1 MHIELANMR
10 KVEAVGLRNKLSLFF
25 FIVTMTAIAPAIYTA
40 VAIGNPAAG
49 EETAYRE
56 PGFDQAAKAPGFPTT
71 QEKWNR
77 FRFRVTLIAAGAILI
92 SLILFYLFLKKI
104 VFPLDN
110 IETVTRKMA
119 GGRLDELIVLEE
131 GGEFNKI
138 GEQVN
143 DLATNLQEILV
154 NAWSLSGQAL
164 HTVDALDEINEKE
177 NENEVLSSKIKIH
190 LNRLRQNVNH
200 LRELVEGFEFYDLS
214 LEEDKILGEK
224 TPGEKMRF

>member
-1 MHIELANMR
+1 
-10 KVEAVGLRNKLSLFF
+10 VT
-25 FIVTMTAIAPAIYTA
+25 IV
-40 VAIGNPAAG
+40 
-49 EETAYRE
+49 
-56 PGFDQAAKAPGFPTT
+56 
-71 QEKWNR
+71 
-77 FRFRVTLIAAGAILI
+77 AAGAIVI

-104 VFPLDN
+104 VFPLGN

-131 GGEFNKI
+131 GAEFNKI

-164 HTVDALDEINEKE
+164 HTVDILDDINEKE
-177 NENEVLSSKIKIH
+177 NENEVLSSKITIH

-200 LRELVEGFEFYDLS
+200 LRELVDGFEFYDLS
-214 LEEDKILGEK
+214 LEEDKILADKSPEEK
-224 TPGEKMRF
+224 HASDSNANSLTKGQRR

>member
-1 MHIELANMR
+1 MYIELANMK
-10 KVEAVGLRNKLSLFF
+10 KVEAVGLRKKLALFF
-25 FIVTMTAIAPAIYTA
+25 FIVSMTAIAPAIYTA
-40 VAIGNPAAG
+40 IAIGNPAAG
-49 EETAYRE
+49 EETKYRN
-56 PGFDQAAKAPGFPTT
+56 PGFDQAAKAPGSVTI
-71 QEKWNR
+71 QEKLNR
-77 FRFRVTLIAAGAILI
+77 FRFRVILIAAGAILI
-92 SLILFYLFLKKI
+92 SLILFYMFFKKI

-110 IETVTRKMA
+110 IETVTRKKA

-164 HTVDALDEINEKE
+164 QTVDVLDEINEKE

-190 LNRLRQNVNH
+190 LNRLRQNVNN

-214 LEEDKILGEK
+214 LEEDKILAEK
-224 TPGEKMRF
+224 PPEQKIRF